1 MCEIRLIQ
9 TLEAI
14 GGLGWS
20 LGLQRH
26 ALSLNDVFII
36 FMEHLFF
43 SKGRFILGVVL
54 VNFGKAS
61 V

>member
-1 MCEIRLIQ
+1 MCEIRLLQI
-9 TLEAI
+9 LEAI

-36 FMEHLFF
+36 FMEHLF